1 MSEKKNYKVTL
12 KKDRRTGEEN
22 ITWTLKNCTKSKLQ
36 VLLRSMEKRGHFTK
50 DDVKEGLAVISS
62 ES

>member
-1 MSEKKNYKVTL
+1 MSDKKNYKVTL

-22 ITWTLKNCTKSKLQ
+22 VTWTFKECTKNKFQ
-36 VLLRSMEKRGHFTK
+36 VLLGSMEKRGHFTK
-50 DDVKEGLAVISS
+50 DDVKEGLVVIS